1 MKKILAFALIAAI
14 ALPLP
19 AMAKGKKH
27 YKSAR
32 NATLEV
38 SFIGIKYKGSWTE
51 VEIALENKGDAEA
64 TFGCCKAFIENDAGF
79 STASLTQGEV
89 QSQVYNKAKTA
100 ALVGTIVGA
109 GLGIA
114 GAISGTP
121 ELGYAAIGVAG
132 TSTIAGAVAEHSAD
146 KMQRNIVIDDVMRA
160 QVYYPGIKVAGKMWF
175 PPKKRWQGSKKPAA
189 IHVVYSYNGK
199 MQNVTVPITNK

>member
-1 MKKILAFALIAAI
+1 MKKILLLVLVAVLTTPA
-14 ALPLP
+14 P

-51 VEIALENKGDAEA
+51 VEIALENKGDVEA
-64 TFGCCKAFIENDAGF
+64 TFGCCKAFIENEAGF
-79 STASLTQGEV
+79 SAASLTQGEV
-89 QSQVYNKAKTA
+89 QSQVHNKAKTA
-100 ALVGTIVGA
+100 ALIGTIVGA

-114 GAISGTP
+114 GAIDGSP
-121 ELGYAAIGVAG
+121 ELGYAAVSVAG
-132 TSTIAGAVAEHSAD
+132 AGTIAGAAAEYSAD
-146 KMQRNIVIDDVMRA
+146 KSRRNIVIDDVMRA